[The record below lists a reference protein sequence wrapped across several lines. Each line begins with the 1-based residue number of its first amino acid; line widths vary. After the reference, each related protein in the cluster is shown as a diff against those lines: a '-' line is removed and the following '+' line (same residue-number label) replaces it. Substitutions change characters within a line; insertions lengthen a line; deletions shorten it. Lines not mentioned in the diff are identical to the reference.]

1 MLLILQQMHQVPDV
15 LSVTSCVMLR
25 WLVRGIVVKD
35 KDSSESYLG
44 RSLIQGISCTSIY
57 CRGSWFHSQ
66 LYSSYNYWS
75 SLNKLHSSI
84 WTLTCFL
91 LVCLVKLPRNW
102 PSRVRSYKQ
111 TLTAECVFSS
121 AFTLTQSLC
130 FLEEETLSTSAQYTP
145 PPLQ

>member
-66 LYSSYNYWS
+66 LYSSYNY
-75 SLNKLHSSI
+75 
-84 WTLTCFL
+84 
-91 LVCLVKLPRNW
+91 
-102 PSRVRSYKQ
+102 
-111 TLTAECVFSS
+111 
-121 AFTLTQSLC
+121 
-130 FLEEETLSTSAQYTP
+130 
-145 PPLQ
+145 